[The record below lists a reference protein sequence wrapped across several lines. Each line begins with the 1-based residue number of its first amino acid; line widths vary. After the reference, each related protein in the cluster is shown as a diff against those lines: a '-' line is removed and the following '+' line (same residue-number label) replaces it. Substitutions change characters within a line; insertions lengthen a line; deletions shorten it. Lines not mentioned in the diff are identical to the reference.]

1 MESLVQKLLPNVIT
15 KLPEI
20 YKATGETLLMILV
33 AGLISFIIGLI
44 FGVILVVTGKGNI
57 LENKAVYYVLE
68 KIINITRSIPF
79 IILMAA
85 VIPLT
90 RAIMGTAIGTKGSYV
105 PLVLGTIPFFAR
117 QIESAL
123 SEIDKGVI
131 EAAQAMGS
139 SPFEI
144 IFRVYLKESIP
155 NIVRATT
162 ITFISLV
169 GLTAMAGSIGGGGLG
184 DLAIRYGYQ
193 RYQVDI
199 TYVTVIILLIF
210 VNIIQ
215 GAGNLIIKR
224 TTH

>member
-1 MESLVQKLLPNVIT
+1 MADLVQKLLPNAST
-15 KLPEI
+15 KIPEI

-33 AGLISFIIGLI
+33 AGAISFVIGIIL
-44 FGVILVVTGKGNI
+44 GVILVVTKKGNI
-57 LENKAVYYVLE
+57 LENKVIYYVLE

-79 IILMAA
+79 IILLAA
-85 VIPLT
+85 AIPLT
-90 RAIMGTAIGTKGSYV
+90 RLIAGTAIGTKGSFV

-123 SEIDKGVI
+123 SEVDKGII
-131 EAAQAMGS
+131 EAAESMGS

-155 NIVRATT
+155 NIARATT

-169 GLTAMAGSIGGGGLG
+169 GLTAMAGSVGGGGLG

-199 TYVTVIILLIF
+199 TFVTVIILLIF

-215 GAGNLIIKR
+215 GAGNIVIKK

>member
-1 MESLVQKLLPNVIT
+1 MVELVQKLLPNAST
-15 KLPEI
+15 KIPEI
-20 YKATGETLLMILV
+20 YKATGETLLMIVV
-33 AGLISFIIGLI
+33 AGAISFVIGIIL
-44 FGVILVVTGKGNI
+44 GVILVVTKKGNI
-57 LENKAVYYVLE
+57 LENKVIYYVLE

-79 IILMAA
+79 IILLAA
-85 VIPLT
+85 AIPVT
-90 RAIMGTAIGTKGSYV
+90 RLIAGTAIGTKGSFV

-123 SEIDKGVI
+123 SEVDKGII
-131 EAAQAMGS
+131 EAAESMGS

-155 NIVRATT
+155 NIARATT

-169 GLTAMAGSIGGGGLG
+169 GLTAMAGSVGGGGLG

-199 TYVTVIILLIF
+199 TFVTVIILLIF

-215 GAGNLIIKR
+215 GAGNIVIKK

>member
-1 MESLVQKLLPNVIT
+1 MEDLIQKLLPNVIT

-20 YKATGETLLMILV
+20 YKATGETLLMIAV
-33 AGLISFIIGLI
+33 AGLISFFIGIIL
-44 FGVILVVTGKGNI
+44 GVILVVTGKGNI
-57 LENKAVYYVLE
+57 LENKPIYYVLE

-79 IILMAA
+79 IILLAA
-85 VIPLT
+85 AIPLT
-90 RAIMGTAIGTKGSYV
+90 RAIVGTAIGTKGSYV

-117 QIESAL
+117 QIENAL

-155 NIVRATT
+155 SIVRATT
-162 ITFISLV
+162 ITFVSLV
-169 GLTAMAGSIGGGGLG
+169 GLTAMAGSVGGGGLG

-199 TYVTVIILLIF
+199 TYVTVIILLVF

-215 GAGNLIIKR
+215 GAGNIIIKK

>member
-1 MESLVQKLLPNVIT
+1 MAELVQKLLPNAIT

-20 YKATGETLLMILV
+20 YNATLETLIMILV
-33 AGLISFIIGLI
+33 AGAISFFIGILL
-44 FGVILVVTGKGNI
+44 GVVLVVTKKGNI

-68 KIINITRSIPF
+68 KVINITRSIPF
-79 IILMAA
+79 IILLAA
-85 VIPLT
+85 AIPLT
-90 RAIMGTAIGTKGSYV
+90 RLIVGTAIGTKGSFV

-123 SEIDKGVI
+123 SEVDKGII
-131 EAAQAMGS
+131 EAAESMGS
-139 SPFEI
+139 SPFEV

-162 ITFISLV
+162 ITFVSLV
-169 GLTAMAGSIGGGGLG
+169 GLTAMAGSVGGGGLG

-193 RYQVDI
+193 RNQVDI
-199 TYVTVIILLIF
+199 TFVTVIILLIL

-215 GAGNLIIKR
+215 GAGNRIIKK

>member
-1 MESLVQKLLPNVIT
+1 MAELVQKLLPNAVT
-15 KLPEI
+15 KIPEI
-20 YKATGETLLMILV
+20 YKATGETLLMIIV
-33 AGLISFIIGLI
+33 AGAISFVIGIIL
-44 FGVILVVTGKGNI
+44 GVVLVVTKKGNI
-57 LENKAVYYVLE
+57 LENKLVYYVLE

-79 IILMAA
+79 IILLAA
-85 VIPLT
+85 AIPLT
-90 RAIMGTAIGTKGSYV
+90 RAIVGTAIGTKGSFV

-117 QIESAL
+117 QIENAL
-123 SEIDKGVI
+123 SEVDKGII
-131 EAAQAMGS
+131 EAAESMGS

-162 ITFISLV
+162 ITFVSLV
-169 GLTAMAGSIGGGGLG
+169 GLTAMAGSVGGGGLG

-199 TYVTVIILLIF
+199 TFVTVIILLIL

-215 GAGNLIIKR
+215 GTGNIIIKK

>member
-1 MESLVQKLLPNVIT
+1 MADLVQKLLPNAIT

-20 YKATGETLLMILV
+20 YKATGETLLMIIV
-33 AGLISFIIGLI
+33 AGAISFVIGLI
-44 FGVILVVTGKGNI
+44 LGVILVVTKKENI
-57 LENKAVYYVLE
+57 LENKVVYFVLE

-79 IILMAA
+79 IILLAA
-85 VIPLT
+85 AIPLT
-90 RAIMGTAIGTKGSYV
+90 RLLVGTAIGTKGSFV

-123 SEIDKGVI
+123 SEVDKGII
-131 EAAQAMGS
+131 EAAESMGS

-169 GLTAMAGSIGGGGLG
+169 GLTAMAGSVGGGGLG

-199 TYVTVIILLIF
+199 TFVTVIILLIF

-215 GAGNLIIKR
+215 GAGNIVIKK

>member
-20 YKATGETLLMILV
+20 YKATVETLLMILV
-33 AGLISFIIGLI
+33 AGLISFVIGLI

-57 LENKAVYYVLE
+57 LENKVVYYVLE

-85 VIPLT
+85 VIPVT

>member
-1 MESLVQKLLPNVIT
+1 MAELVQKLLPNAIT

-20 YKATGETLLMILV
+20 YNATLDTLLMILV
-33 AGLISFIIGLI
+33 AGGISFFIGILL
-44 FGVILVVTGKGNI
+44 GVVLVVTKKGNI
-57 LENKAVYYVLE
+57 LENKAIYYVLE

-79 IILMAA
+79 IILLAA
-85 VIPLT
+85 AIPLT
-90 RAIMGTAIGTKGSYV
+90 RLIVGTAIGTKGSFV

-123 SEIDKGVI
+123 SEVDKGII
-131 EAAQAMGS
+131 EAAEAMGS

-162 ITFISLV
+162 ITFVSLV
-169 GLTAMAGSIGGGGLG
+169 GLTAMAGSVGGGGLG

-199 TYVTVIILLIF
+199 TFVTVIILLIF

-215 GAGNLIIKR
+215 GAGNIIIKK